1 MHTPGVAGG
10 GYQLDHDGIELM
22 VMVMAVTTRRRALDV
37 MLVYPSH
44 AICDFLMIM
53 MS

>member
-1 MHTPGVAGG
+1 MMLMHWP
-10 GYQLDHDGIELM
+10 DGIELM
-22 VMVMAVTTRRRALDV
+22 VMVMAVTSYKTTGTRCDV
-37 MLVYPSH
+37 GIPLH